1 MLGINDSSNSQ
12 RVHTANQQW
21 CRHQQ
26 RRSEKR
32 RAGNTTGEQGAEVDH
47 GVGEGRGVEDLP
59 GVDLVGAELVGG
71 LHPRRRR
78 RRERGRGGG
87 RGGAR
92 VRQAVKEAWRRSEW
106 EGDGTRAQQREHLD
120 GDGVGEEKETKE
132 DRGHSYGLEVNWHWI

>member
-47 GVGEGRGVEDLP
+47 GVGEGSGVEDLP
-59 GVDLVGAELVGG
+59 GIDLVGPELVGG

-78 RRERGRGGG
+78 RLLKRGG
-87 RGGAR
+87 GGAR
-92 VRQAVKEAWRRSEW
+92 VAAGGEGSEEAERLRLCLCLSGVRR
-106 EGDGTRAQQREHLD
+106 GKQGKDRAQLWAS
-120 GDGVGEEKETKE
+120 K
-132 DRGHSYGLEVNWHWI
+132 